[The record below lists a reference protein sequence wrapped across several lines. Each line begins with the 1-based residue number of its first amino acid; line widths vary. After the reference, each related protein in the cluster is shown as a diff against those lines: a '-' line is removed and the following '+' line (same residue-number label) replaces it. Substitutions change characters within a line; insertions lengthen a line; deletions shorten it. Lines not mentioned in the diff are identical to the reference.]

1 MDEVEEQGG
10 SGNIL
15 EQLGEQFG
23 GAKTGKAKSNQF
35 KIENLFNPKTLE
47 SLGKALQDKSTLD
60 GLSGIMKQAQPLMRQ
75 VTKQFNPLLKQLSGQ
90 GAAAPAP
97 SKRPSGRR

>member
-47 SLGKALQDKSTLD
+47 SLGKALQVELVRWNRLTIQDKNTLD

-75 VTKQFNPLLKQLSGQ
+75 GHFLS
-90 GAAAPAP
+90 
-97 SKRPSGRR
+97 